1 MIGMMEAMWTK
12 LAEIVFAAGDNGIPI
27 PGGENKTVWQ
37 LGTDPFTRHIGF
49 FFFTVIIGVVS
60 YGIWVKSDS
69 IGPALSF
76 FVVAHAV
83 FAVVL
88 PGEAMLYFGLFTV
101 LGTVAIFMRALTR

>member
-1 MIGMMEAMWTK
+1 MMESMWTK
-12 LAEIVFAAGDNGIPI
+12 LAELVFAANDNGIPI
-27 PGGENKTVWQ
+27 PGGENKTIWQ
-37 LGTDPFTRHIGF
+37 ISTDPFTRHIGF

-60 YGIWVKSDS
+60 YAIWVKSDS
-69 IGPALSF
+69 VGPPLSF

-88 PGEAMLYFGLFTV
+88 PGEAMLYFGLFAV